1 MDGESLVTL
10 IGIVPWPD
18 CLKDLIPKI
27 GLRLKVY
34 HSIKASY
41 DEETNKVSSLWVM
54 LHAGIIGIELDNVSN
69 IVVILSITMTN
80 IEENF
85 SVL

>member
-10 IGIVPWPD
+10 IGIMPGPD

-34 HSIKASY
+34 RCIKACY
-41 DEETNKVSSLWVM
+41 DEETNKVSSLY
-54 LHAGIIGIELDNVSN
+54 N
-69 IVVILSITMTN
+69 ITCGNHRNRVALFKREIFSVVILIISY
-80 IEENF
+80 
-85 SVL
+85 